1 MTGTVTENEIDFSL
15 KFGTTPTSYKGT
27 KQAK

>member
-1 MTGTVTENEIDFSL
+1 MTGTVKEDEIAFSL
-15 KFGTTPTSYKGT
+15 KFGATPTSYKGT